1 VTDYRPID
9 PAHDLDALGEVFYEA
24 DDELNVRH
32 AMPKTPRNPMPL
44 LRLFDH
50 IVRESPERAWLA
62 ERDGR
67 VEGFGIAAQR
77 ADMTFL
83 SFLFVRPDAQ
93 ARGVGRALLERAMV
107 NSEYRAV
114 CIGSMQPI
122 SAALYAQY
130 GMVPRVP
137 MYMFSGKPATT
148 LRALPAAHEIAPVN
162 IEDLADLDQ
171 EVTGLARPN
180 DHAAWEK
187 WDRQRL
193 GLYESGNLVGY
204 GYVQS
209 VGRLGPVVVNEAEH
223 LLPFVGAL
231 MGRMPDV
238 ETWLLNV
245 PGQAAET
252 FETLLKAGLRL
263 EGPPVVYCATELR
276 IDHARYIPS
285 TFALP

>member
-1 VTDYRPID
+1 MNFRPID
-9 PAHDLDALGEVFYEA
+9 VAADLDALGEVFYEA
-24 DDELNVRH
+24 DDELNARRGL
-32 AMPKTPRNPMPL
+32 PKTPRNPMPL

-50 IVRESPERAWLA
+50 IIQGSPQRGWLA

-67 VEGFGIAAQR
+67 VLGFGIAAQR

-83 SFLFVRPDAQ
+83 AFLFVRPDAQ
-93 ARGVGRALLERAMV
+93 ASGLGRALLERAMA

-114 CIGSMQPI
+114 CIGAIQPI
-122 SAALYAQY
+122 AAALYAQY

-137 MYMFSGKPATT
+137 LFMFSGKPTS
-148 LRALPAAHEIAPVN
+148 ALPPLAADMELGPVS
-162 IEDLADLDQ
+162 IEDVADLDQ
-171 EVTGLARPN
+171 EVTGLTRPA

-193 GLYESGNLVGY
+193 GLYRSGGLVGY

-209 VGRLGPVVVNEAEH
+209 VGRLGPVIVRESEH

-231 MGRMPDV
+231 IDRLPDV

-245 PGQAAET
+245 PGPAAET
-252 FETLLKAGLRL
+252 FQTLLKAGLRL
-263 EGPPVVYCATELR
+263 EGPPIVYCATELR
-276 IDHARYIPS
+276 IDHSRYLPA

>member
-1 VTDYRPID
+1 MNYRPID
-9 PAHDLDALGEVFYEA
+9 PATDLDALGEVFYEA
-24 DDELNVRH
+24 DDELSERRGL
-32 AMPKTPRNPMPL
+32 PKTPRNPMPL

-50 IVRESPERAWLA
+50 IVQGSPERGWLA
-62 ERDGR
+62 EADGR
-67 VEGFGIAAQR
+67 VLGFGIAARR

-93 ARGVGRALLERAMV
+93 ASGIGRALLERAMAG
-107 NSEYRAV
+107 SDYRAV

-137 MYMFSGKPATT
+137 LYMFSGRPNSP
-148 LRALPAAHEIAPVN
+148 LRALPKGMDIGPVS
-162 IEDLADLDQ
+162 IDEVAGLDQ
-171 EVTGLARPN
+171 EMTGLTRPD

-187 WDRQRL
+187 WDRQRF
-193 GLYESGNLVGY
+193 GLYGSSRLVGY

-209 VGRLGPVVVNEAEH
+209 VGRLGPVIVREAEH

-231 MGRMPDV
+231 MDRLPEV

-245 PGQAAET
+245 PGPAAET

-263 EGPPVVYCATELR
+263 EGPPVIYCATELR
-276 IDHARYIPS
+276 IDHSRYVPA

>member
-1 VTDYRPID
+1 VDFRPID
-9 PAHDLDALGEVFYEA
+9 AADLEALGEVFYEA
-24 DDELNVRH
+24 DDELSVRRGL
-32 AMPKTPRNPMPL
+32 PKTPRNPMPL

-50 IVRESPERAWLA
+50 IVKGSPQRGWLA
-62 ERDGR
+62 ESAGR
-67 VEGFGIAAQR
+67 VLGFGIAAQR

-93 ARGVGRALLERAMV
+93 SSGLGRALLERSMAH
-107 NSEYRAV
+107 SEYRAV
-114 CIGSMQPI
+114 CIGAIQPI
-122 SAALYAQY
+122 AAALYAQY

-137 MYMFSGKPATT
+137 LFMFSGKPNTT
-148 LRALPAAHEIAPVN
+148 LRALPGAMEIGPVS
-162 IEDLADLDQ
+162 IGDVAQLDQ
-171 EVTGLARPN
+171 EVTGLTRPD

-193 GLYESGNLVGY
+193 GLYESGDLVGY

-209 VGRLGPVVVNEAEH
+209 VGRLGPVIVREAEH

-231 MGRMPDV
+231 MDRLPDV
-238 ETWLLNV
+238 DAWLLNV
-245 PGQAAET
+245 PGPAAET

-276 IDHARYIPS
+276 IDHSRYLPS

>member
-1 VTDYRPID
+1 MVDFRPID
-9 PAHDLDALGEVFYEA
+9 PADLEALVEVFYEA
-24 DDELNVRH
+24 DDALNRSRGL
-32 AMPKTPRNPMPL
+32 PTTPRNPMPL

-50 IVRESPERAWLA
+50 IIHGAPHRGWLA

-67 VEGFGIAAQR
+67 ALGFGIAAQR

-93 ARGVGRALLERAMV
+93 ASGLGRALLERAMA

-114 CIGSMQPI
+114 CIGAIQPI

-137 MYMFSGKPATT
+137 LFMFSGKPNGA
-148 LRALPAAHEIAPVN
+148 LRALPAGLEIRPVSIDDVAP
-162 IEDLADLDQ
+162 LDR
-171 EVTGLARPN
+171 EVTGLTRPD

-193 GLYESGNLVGY
+193 GLFQARDLVGY
-204 GYVQS
+204 GSVQS
-209 VGRLGPVVVNEAEH
+209 VGRLGPVIVRDAEH

-231 MGRMPDV
+231 MDRLPDV

-245 PGQAAET
+245 PGPAAET

-263 EGPPVVYCATELR
+263 EGPPVIYCATELR
-276 IDHARYIPS
+276 IDHSRYLPAG
-285 TFALP
+285 FALP

>member
-1 VTDYRPID
+1 M
-9 PAHDLDALGEVFYEA
+9 A
-24 DDELNVRH
+24 
-32 AMPKTPRNPMPL
+32 
-44 LRLFDH
+44 
-50 IVRESPERAWLA
+50 
-62 ERDGR
+62 
-67 VEGFGIAAQR
+67 
-77 ADMTFL
+77 
-83 SFLFVRPDAQ
+83 
-93 ARGVGRALLERAMV
+93 

-114 CIGSMQPI
+114 CIGAMQPI

-137 MYMFSGKPATT
+137 LFMFSGKPTT
-148 LRALPAAHEIAPVN
+148 SLRALPKGMEIRPVD
-162 IEDLADLDQ
+162 IDHVAQLDRD
-171 EVTGLARPN
+171 VTGFTRPE

-193 GLYESGNLVGY
+193 GLYRSGRLVGY

-209 VGRLGPVVVNEAEH
+209 VGRMGPVIVREAEH

-231 MGRMPDV
+231 MDRLPEV

-245 PGQAAET
+245 PGPAAET
-252 FETLLKAGLRL
+252 FQALLKAGLRL

-276 IDHARYIPS
+276 IDHSRYVPS

>member
-1 VTDYRPID
+1 MVDYRPID
-9 PAHDLDALGEVFYEA
+9 PATDMDALGEIFYEA
-24 DDELNVRH
+24 DDELNERRGL
-32 AMPKTPRNPMPL
+32 PKTPRNPMPL

-50 IVRESPERAWLA
+50 IVQGSPERAWLA

-67 VEGFGIAAQR
+67 VLGFGIAAQR

-83 SFLFVRPDAQ
+83 SFLFVRPPVQ
-93 ARGVGRALLERAMV
+93 ASGMGRALLERAMAG
-107 NSEYRAV
+107 SEYRAV
-114 CIGSMQPI
+114 CIGAIQPI

-137 MYMFSGKPATT
+137 LFMFSGKPKSA
-148 LRALPAAHEIAPVN
+148 LRDLPAGMEIRPVS
-162 IEDLADLDQ
+162 IEAVADLDHD
-171 EVTGLARPN
+171 VTGLARAG
-180 DHAAWEK
+180 DHVAWEK

-193 GLYESGNLVGY
+193 GLYRSGELVGY

-209 VGRLGPVVVNEAEH
+209 VGRLGPVVVRKSEH

-231 MGRMPDV
+231 MGRLPDV

-245 PGQAAET
+245 PGPAAEA
-252 FETLLKAGLRL
+252 FEALLKAGLRL
-263 EGPPVVYCATELR
+263 EGPPVIYCATELR
-276 IDHARYIPS
+276 IDHSRYVPS

>member
-1 VTDYRPID
+1 MVDFRPID
-9 PAHDLDALGEVFYEA
+9 PADLEALGEVFYEA
-24 DDELNVRH
+24 DDDLNVRRGL
-32 AMPKTPRNPMPL
+32 PKTPRNPMPL

-50 IVRESPERAWLA
+50 IVQGSPHRGWLA

-67 VEGFGIAAQR
+67 ALGFGIAAQR

-93 ARGVGRALLERAMV
+93 ANGLGRALLERAMA
-107 NSEYRAV
+107 NSDYRAV
-114 CIGSMQPI
+114 CIGAIQPI
-122 SAALYAQY
+122 SAALYAKY

-137 MYMFSGKPATT
+137 MFMFSGKPKVA
-148 LRALPAAHEIAPVN
+148 LRRLPKRMEIGPVG
-162 IEDLADLDQ
+162 IEEVAQLDQ
-171 EVTGLARPN
+171 EVTGVTRPD
-180 DHAAWEK
+180 DHAAWER

-193 GLYESGNLVGY
+193 GLHQSGKLIGY

-209 VGRLGPVVVNEAEH
+209 VGRLGPVIVRESEH
-223 LLPFVGAL
+223 LLPLIGAL
-231 MGRMPDV
+231 IARLPDV

-245 PGQAAET
+245 PGPAAET
-252 FETLLKAGLRL
+252 FETLLKVGLRL

-276 IDHARYIPS
+276 IDHSRYVPS

>member
-1 VTDYRPID
+1 MVDFRPID
-9 PAHDLDALGEVFYEA
+9 PADLEALGEVFYEA
-24 DDELNVRH
+24 DDELNVRRGL
-32 AMPKTPRNPMPL
+32 PTTPRNPMPL

-50 IVRESPERAWLA
+50 IVTGSPQRGWLA

-67 VEGFGIAAQR
+67 VLGFGICAQR

-93 ARGVGRALLERAMV
+93 ANGLGRALLERAMA

-114 CIGSMQPI
+114 CIGAIQPI

-137 MYMFSGKPATT
+137 LFMFSGKPNSA
-148 LRALPAAHEIAPVN
+148 LRALPQGMEIGPVS
-162 IEDLADLDQ
+162 IEDVAELDQ
-171 EVTGLARPN
+171 DVTGLTRPS
-180 DHAAWEK
+180 DHAAWER

-193 GLYESGNLVGY
+193 GLYVSGDLIGY

-209 VGRLGPVVVNEAEH
+209 VGRLGPVIVRESEH
-223 LLPFVGAL
+223 LLPFIGAL
-231 MGRMPDV
+231 MDLLPDV

-245 PGQAAET
+245 PGPAAET

-263 EGPPVVYCATELR
+263 EGPPIVYCATELR
-276 IDHARYIPS
+276 IDHSRYLPS

>member
-1 VTDYRPID
+1 MDFRPID
-9 PAHDLDALGEVFYEA
+9 SAKDMDALGDVFYEA

-32 AMPKTPRNPMPL
+32 GMPKTPRNPMPL

-50 IVRESPERAWLA
+50 IVQESPERGWLA

-93 ARGVGRALLERAMV
+93 ASGVGRALLERAMA
-107 NSEYRAV
+107 NSGYRAV
-114 CIGSMQPI
+114 CIGSLQPI

-137 MYMFSGKPATT
+137 MYMFSGKPMSPV
-148 LRALPAAHEIAPVN
+148 RALPQGMEIAPVS
-162 IEDLADLDQ
+162 IEAVAHLDQ
-171 EVTGLARPN
+171 EVTGLMRPH

-193 GLYESGNLVGY
+193 GLYEAGNLVGY

-209 VGRLGPVVVNEAEH
+209 VGRLGPVVVTESEH

-231 MGRMPDV
+231 MERMPDV

-245 PGQAAET
+245 PGLAAET

-263 EGPPVVYCATELR
+263 EGPPILYCATELR
-276 IDHARYIPS
+276 IDHSRYLPS

>member
-1 VTDYRPID
+1 MVDFRPID
-9 PAHDLDALGEVFYEA
+9 PADLEALGEIFYEA
-24 DDELNVRH
+24 DDDLNVRRGL
-32 AMPKTPRNPMPL
+32 PKTPRNPMPL

-50 IVRESPERAWLA
+50 IIQGSPHRAWLA

-67 VEGFGIAAQR
+67 ALGFGIAAQR

-93 ARGVGRALLERAMV
+93 ASGLGRALLERAMA

-114 CIGSMQPI
+114 CIGAIQPI
-122 SAALYAQY
+122 AAALYAQY

-137 MYMFSGKPATT
+137 LFMFSGKPKVA
-148 LRALPAAHEIAPVN
+148 LRPLPKRMEIGPVG
-162 IEDLADLDQ
+162 IEEVAQLDQ
-171 EVTGLARPN
+171 EVTGVTRPD
-180 DHAAWEK
+180 DHAAWER

-193 GLYESGNLVGY
+193 GLYQSGKLTGY

-209 VGRLGPVVVNEAEH
+209 VGRLGPVIVRDSEH

-231 MGRMPDV
+231 TARLPDV

-245 PGQAAET
+245 PGPASET

-276 IDHARYIPS
+276 IDHSRYVPS

>member
-1 VTDYRPID
+1 MVDLRPID
-9 PAHDLDALGEVFYEA
+9 PADLDVLGEVFYEA
-24 DDELNVRH
+24 DDELNVRRGL
-32 AMPKTPRNPMPL
+32 PTTPRNPMPL

-50 IVRESPERAWLA
+50 IIKESPQRGWLA

-67 VEGFGIAAQR
+67 ALGFGIAAQR
-77 ADMTFL
+77 VDMTFL

-93 ARGVGRALLERAMV
+93 ASGLGRELLVRAM
-107 NSEYRAV
+107 SGSTYRAV
-114 CIGSMQPI
+114 CIGAIQPI

-137 MYMFSGKPATT
+137 LFMFSGKPNTT
-148 LRALPAAHEIAPVN
+148 LRALPEGLEIGPVS
-162 IEDLADLDQ
+162 IDDVAQLDH
-171 EVTGLARPN
+171 EVTGVTRPG
-180 DHAAWEK
+180 DHAAWER

-193 GLYESGNLVGY
+193 GLYEAGRLVGY

-209 VGRLGPVVVNEAEH
+209 VGRLGPVVVRDAGH

-231 MGRMPDV
+231 IGRLPDV

-245 PGQAAET
+245 PGAAAET

-263 EGPPVVYCATELR
+263 EGPPVIYCATELR
-276 IDHARYIPS
+276 IDHSRYLPAG
-285 TFALP
+285 FALP

>member
-1 VTDYRPID
+1 MTDFRPIEK
-9 PAHDLDALGEVFYEA
+9 ADLDALGEVFYEA
-24 DDELNVRH
+24 DDELNVRRGL
-32 AMPKTPRNPMPL
+32 PRTPRNPMPL

-50 IVRESPERAWLA
+50 IVQGSPQRGWLA

-67 VEGFGIAAQR
+67 TLGFSIAAQR

-93 ARGVGRALLERAMV
+93 AQGLGRALLERAMA

-114 CIGSMQPI
+114 CIGAIQPI

-137 MYMFSGKPATT
+137 LYMFSGKPTSA
-148 LRALPAAHEIAPVN
+148 LRALPKGLEMGPVDIAA
-162 IEDLADLDQ
+162 LADLDR
-171 EVTGLARPN
+171 EVTGLTRPD
-180 DHAAWEK
+180 DHTAWQK

-193 GLYESGNLVGY
+193 GLYRAGKLVGY

-209 VGRLGPVVVNEAEH
+209 VGRLGPLIVRDADH
-223 LLPFVGAL
+223 LLPFIGAL
-231 MGRMPDV
+231 MNHMPDV

-245 PGQAAET
+245 PGPAAET
-252 FETLLKAGLRL
+252 FAALLNSGLRL

-276 IDHARYIPS
+276 IDHSRYVPS

>member
-1 VTDYRPID
+1 MTDYRPIETAD
-9 PAHDLDALGEVFYEA
+9 MDALGEVFYEA
-24 DDELNVRH
+24 DDELNERRRL
-32 AMPKTPRNPMPL
+32 PKTPRNPMPL

-50 IVRESPERAWLA
+50 IVADSPQRGWLA
-62 ERDGR
+62 ESDGR
-67 VEGFGIAAQR
+67 VVGFSIAAQR

-93 ARGVGRALLERAMV
+93 ASGVGRALLERAMV

-137 MYMFSGKPATT
+137 LYMFSGKPASP
-148 LRALPAAHEIAPVN
+148 LRALPAGMEIRGVG
-162 IEDLADLDQ
+162 IEEVADLDRA
-171 EVTGLARPN
+171 VTGLTRPS

-209 VGRLGPVVVNEAEH
+209 VGRLGPVVVSESEH

-231 MGRMPDV
+231 MERMPEV

-245 PGQAAET
+245 PGPAAET

-263 EGPPVVYCATELR
+263 EGPPVIYCATELR
-276 IDHARYIPS
+276 IDHSRYIPS

>member
-1 VTDYRPID
+1 VVDFRPIET
-9 PAHDLDALGEVFYEA
+9 ADLDALGEVFYEA
-24 DDELNVRH
+24 DDDLNVRRGL
-32 AMPKTPRNPMPL
+32 PKTPRNPMPL

-50 IVRESPERAWLA
+50 IVQGSPSRGWLA

-67 VEGFGIAAQR
+67 ALGFGIAAQR

-83 SFLFVRPDAQ
+83 SFLFVRPDEQ
-93 ARGVGRALLERAMV
+93 ASGLGRALLERAMA

-114 CIGSMQPI
+114 CIGAIQPI

-137 MYMFSGKPATT
+137 LYMFSGKPTT
-148 LRALPAAHEIAPVN
+148 GLRTLPAGMEIGPVS
-162 IEDLADLDQ
+162 IDDVADLDQ
-171 EVTGLARPN
+171 ALTGLTRPK
-180 DHAAWEK
+180 DHAAWEE
-187 WDRQRL
+187 WGRQRL
-193 GLYESGNLVGY
+193 GLYESGNIVGY

-209 VGRLGPVVVNEAEH
+209 VGRLGPVVVHESEH

-231 MGRMPDV
+231 MDRLPDV

-245 PGQAAET
+245 PGPAAET
-252 FETLLKAGLRL
+252 FQTLLKAGLRL
-263 EGPPVVYCATELR
+263 EGPPVIYCATELR
-276 IDHARYIPS
+276 IDHSRYIPA

>member
-1 VTDYRPID
+1 VVDIRPIET
-9 PAHDLDALGEVFYEA
+9 ADLEALGEVFYEA
-24 DDELNVRH
+24 DDELNVRRGL
-32 AMPKTPRNPMPL
+32 PKTPRNPMPL

-50 IVRESPERAWLA
+50 IIAGSPQRGWLA

-67 VEGFGIAAQR
+67 ALGFGIAAQR
-77 ADMTFL
+77 EDMTFL

-93 ARGVGRALLERAMV
+93 DKGLGRALLERAMA
-107 NSEYRAV
+107 NSDYRAV

-137 MYMFSGKPATT
+137 MYMFTGKPTT
-148 LRALPAAHEIAPVN
+148 PLRGLPKGMQIRPV
-162 IEDLADLDQ
+162 DSADVTELDRA
-171 EVTGLARPN
+171 VTGLTRPV

-193 GLYESGNLVGY
+193 GLYRAGRLVGY

-209 VGRLGPVVVNEAEH
+209 VGRLGPVIVREPEH

-231 MGRMPDV
+231 MDRLPQV

-245 PGQAAET
+245 PGPAAET
-252 FETLLKAGLRL
+252 FETLLKVGLRL

-276 IDHARYIPS
+276 IDHSRYMPS
-285 TFALP
+285 SFALP

>member
-1 VTDYRPID
+1 MVDYRPIETTD
-9 PAHDLDALGEVFYEA
+9 MELLGDVFYEA
-24 DDELNVRH
+24 DDELSVRRGL
-32 AMPKTPRNPMPL
+32 PKTPRNPMPL

-50 IVRESPERAWLA
+50 IVKESPGRGWLA
-62 ERDGR
+62 EQDGR
-67 VEGFGIAAQR
+67 VLGFGIAAQR

-83 SFLFVRPDAQ
+83 SFLFVRPEAQ
-93 ARGVGRALLERAMV
+93 AGGLGRALLELAMA
-107 NSEYRAV
+107 NSDYRAV
-114 CIGSMQPI
+114 CIGAIQPI

-137 MYMFSGKPATT
+137 LFMFSGKPNTA
-148 LRALPAAHEIAPVN
+148 LRALPPRMEIAPVS
-162 IEDLADLDQ
+162 IEDVAQLDQ
-171 EVTGLARPN
+171 EVTGLTRSS

-193 GLYESGNLVGY
+193 GLYESGDLVGY

-209 VGRLGPVVVNEAEH
+209 VGRLGPVIARDSEH
-223 LLPFVGAL
+223 LLPFIGAL
-231 MGRMPDV
+231 MDRLPDV

-245 PGQAAET
+245 PGPAAET

-263 EGPPVVYCATELR
+263 EGPPIVYCATELR
-276 IDHARYIPS
+276 IDHSRYLPA